1 MTMDPQFL
9 HDSETLDVIDKSMNL
24 NVYEIQDEN
33 ELINLFPTLLKNFK
47 YNCGV
52 LNFNSPYF
60 EPNVNGEIYDA
71 YNSFENDHNLFR
83 ISQDPWPPPIDYFFI

>member
-33 ELINLFPTLLKNFK
+33 ELINLFPTPLHNFK
-47 YNCGV
+47 H
-52 LNFNSPYF
+52 
-60 EPNVNGEIYDA
+60 NVA
-71 YNSFENDHNLFR
+71 SFFV
-83 ISQDPWPPPIDYFFI
+83 S